1 MQNLDQ
7 ILGDKQFWRFEVRG
21 RKVGTRWNERQ
32 RQIIETGRYGRHE
45 LYLALNDFLTELF
58 SGNDHVEMYVVMS
71 DGDPALVD
79 AGEWERLIA
88 WPDPTNEVTNG
99 WGSHL
104 EEVHTIAR
112 DIEVVFT

>member
-21 RKVGTRWNERQ
+21 RHVGARVPAHRHDMVSTRPF
-32 RQIIETGRYGRHE
+32 GRHE

-71 DGDPALVD
+71 DEDPALVG
-79 AGEWERLIA
+79 AGHWERIIA

-99 WGSHL
+99 WGSQL
-104 EEVHTIAR
+104 EEVHTIAS
-112 DIEVVFT
+112 DIEVIFT